1 MISIKR
7 ISGLLF
13 GPLLFILIQFISISD
28 LSTEGKYVLGTA
40 SWMAI
45 WWVLEVV
52 DIAVTSLLPIVIFPL
67 TGTLSISETTSQYGH
82 NLVFLYLAGFIIAIA
97 IERWGLHKRIA
108 LTIIS
113 FMGTKINFIILGF
126 MISTGF
132 LSMFISNTAT
142 TVMMLPIA
150 LAIITQ
156 LDNKSNES
164 RNNNQNFSKSLLLS
178 IAYSA
183 SIGGIATLFGTPPNM
198 VLRGVVESNFGYTIT
213 FMDWFIIGFPISI
226 TLLFLCWIY
235 ITKISNNYF
244 MDEFPLG
251 KDQIIK
257 LKSELGRISAEE
269 KRVGVIF
276 FLTALCW
283 ITRSQIEKFLPGIDD
298 TIIGM
303 IFGILL
309 FVIPV
314 KSNKRSLVI
323 WKEAVK
329 LPWGVIILFGG
340 GMALAKGFVDS
351 GLSVWFGNNLT
362 SLNGLPMILL
372 ILSIVTS
379 VNFLTEMTSNL
390 ATTAMLLPVLAAIGL
405 EMNIDPLILMISATM
420 AASCAFML
428 PVATPPNAI
437 VFGSG
442 YLRIPDMIKKGFW
455 LNIISI
461 ILISFM
467 VYFFVPVLL
476 KF

>member
-1 MISIKR
+1 MSLKLLKKR
-7 ISGLLF
+7 QLYKKEEC
-13 GPLLFILIQFISISD
+13 Q
-28 LSTEGKYVLGTA
+28 EYVYFK
-40 SWMAI
+40 
-45 WWVLEVV
+45 WV
-52 DIAVTSLLPIVIFPL
+52 
-67 TGTLSISETTSQYGH
+67 
-82 NLVFLYLAGFIIAIA
+82 
-97 IERWGLHKRIA
+97 K
-108 LTIIS
+108 
-113 FMGTKINFIILGF
+113 
-126 MISTGF
+126 
-132 LSMFISNTAT
+132 
-142 TVMMLPIA
+142 
-150 LAIITQ
+150 
-156 LDNKSNES
+156 
-164 RNNNQNFSKSLLLS
+164 
-178 IAYSA
+178 
-183 SIGGIATLFGTPPNM
+183 
-198 VLRGVVESNFGYTIT
+198 
-213 FMDWFIIGFPISI
+213 
-226 TLLFLCWIY
+226 
-235 ITKISNNYF
+235 
-244 MDEFPLG
+244 
-251 KDQIIK
+251 
-257 LKSELGRISAEE
+257 
-269 KRVGVIF
+269 F
-276 FLTALCW
+276 F
-283 ITRSQIEKFLPGIDD
+283 D

-351 GLSVWFGNNLT
+351 GLSLWFGNNLT

-390 ATTAMLLPVLAAIGL
+390 ATTAMLLPVLAAIGI

-437 VFGSG
+437 VFGAG

-461 ILISFM
+461 ILISIM
-467 VYFFVPVLL
+467 VYYFVPILL